1 MSNERIETIVN
12 QAFKLAQTHE
22 HEYVTTEHLMAVL
35 LEDEDVINMI
45 DGVCPKDSG
54 AELVREDV
62 NAHITSL
69 MDDIQN
75 RDIVK
80 PRKTVSI
87 ERVFSRAFTQALFN
101 GRNMMDPKDLFLSIM
116 AEKSTPSVAYL
127 NNRGVTRELCVT
139 WLQEHMR
146 EESETPSISRADR
159 ILQEFTVNLNK
170 EAKNKKIDPLI
181 GRESEVEELVHVLA
195 RRKKNNT
202 VLVGE
207 PGTGKTAIAE
217 GLAKLI
223 VEENV
228 PETIAGHTIYSLDIG
243 SLLAGTKY
251 RGDFEERM
259 KMVLDAL
266 ERKDDAILFIDEI
279 HMIMGAGSGGQGSMD
294 VANLLKPALQNGTL
308 HCIGSTTYEEYRK
321 HFEKDRALARRF
333 TKIDV
338 EEPSAEDTLRILQG
352 VAPNYEVF
360 HGIAFTKEAMETA
373 VDLSIKYM
381 HGKFLPDKAIDVLD
395 SCAARQ
401 RIRPE
406 KDRTHIIT
414 QKEVKEEIAK
424 LCNIPVETIGTED
437 IVNSNVVHLE
447 DQIRAKVYGQDT
459 AVTRLADAVM
469 ISQAGLKSLEK
480 PVGCY
485 LFTGPT
491 GVGKTETA
499 KQLADNLGLHLVRF
513 DMSEYQER
521 HTVAKL
527 IGAPPGYVGYDDG
540 SQGSGKLINELEKTP
555 NCVLLL
561 DEVEKAHPDVLN
573 ILLQVMDNGMLS
585 SGNGKTVSARNCI
598 LIMTSNLGAADSEK
612 SMIGFGAGKND
623 SAQEEAVK
631 RFFTPEFRNRLD
643 AVVPFGKLGVVH
655 IRKVA
660 EKFMREL
667 QVLLEPREIEL
678 NVNDDVYDWLAENGF
693 DDAMGARP
701 MQRLISSK
709 IKTPLARTIIKKNLQ
724 KQVVNVEIDSDGS
737 IKIGT

>member
-1 MSNERIETIVN
+1 
-12 QAFKLAQTHE
+12 
-22 HEYVTTEHLMAVL
+22 
-35 LEDEDVINMI
+35 
-45 DGVCPKDSG
+45 
-54 AELVREDV
+54 
-62 NAHITSL
+62 
-69 MDDIQN
+69 
-75 RDIVK
+75 
-80 PRKTVSI
+80 
-87 ERVFSRAFTQALFN
+87 
-101 GRNMMDPKDLFLSIM
+101 
-116 AEKSTPSVAYL
+116 VAYL
-127 NNRGVTRELCVT
+127 HNRGVNRELCVT
-139 WLQEHMR
+139 WLQEQLQR
-146 EESETPSISRADR
+146 DETPTVTRADR
-159 ILQEFTVNLNK
+159 VLAEFTVNLNK
-170 EAKNKKIDPLI
+170 EAERKQIDPLI
-181 GRESEVEELVHVLA
+181 GRELEVEELVHVLA

-207 PGTGKTAIAE
+207 PGTGKTAIVE

-223 VEENV
+223 VEDRV
-228 PETIAGHTIYSLDIG
+228 PETIEGNTIYSLDIG
-243 SLLAGTKY
+243 ALLAGTKY

-259 KMVLDAL
+259 KMVLEAL
-266 ERKDDAILFIDEI
+266 EKKDDAILFIDEI

-294 VANLLKPALQNGTL
+294 VANLLKPSLQKGSL
-308 HCIGSTTYEEYRK
+308 HCIGATTYEEYRK
-321 HFEKDRALARRF
+321 NFEKDRALLRRF

-338 EEPSAEDTLRILQG
+338 EEPSAEDSVRILQG

-401 RIRPE
+401 RIKTEDERI
-406 KDRTHIIT
+406 HVIT
-414 QKEVKEEIAK
+414 PKEIKEEIAK

-459 AVTRLADAVM
+459 AITRLADAVM

-499 KQLADNLGLHLVRF
+499 KQLSVNLGLPLVRF

-573 ILLQVMDNGMLS
+573 VLLQIMDNGMIS

-623 SAQEEAVK
+623 GAQEEAVK

-643 AVVPFGKLGVVH
+643 AIVPFGRLGQAH

-667 QVLLEPREIEL
+667 ESLLEPREIQL
-678 NVNDDVYDWLAENGF
+678 DIQPQVYDWLAENGF
-693 DDAMGARP
+693 EETMGARP
-701 MQRLISSK
+701 MGRLIASK

-724 KQVVNVEIDSDGS
+724 KHTVKVAIDDTGN
-737 IKIGT
+737 IKISA

>member
-12 QAFKLAQTHE
+12 QAYKLAQQYE

-35 LEDEDVINMI
+35 LEEDDVINMI
-45 DGVCPKDSG
+45 DSICPKDSG
-54 AELVREDV
+54 SELVREDIHG
-62 NAHITSL
+62 HIDHN
-69 MDDIQN
+69 MKDIK
-75 RDIVK
+75 RSDAIK

-101 GRNMMDPKDLFLSIM
+101 GRNSMDPKDLFLSIM

-127 NNRGVTRELCVT
+127 KNRGINRELCVT
-139 WLQEHMR
+139 YLQEQAGR
-146 EESETPSISRADR
+146 EDAPTVTRGER
-159 ILQEFTVNLNK
+159 ILAEFCVNLNREA
-170 EAKNKKIDPLI
+170 EAKAIDPLI

-207 PGTGKTAIAE
+207 PGTGKTAIVE

-223 VEENV
+223 VEDRV
-228 PETIAGHTIYSLDIG
+228 PETIKENTIYSLDIG

-251 RGDFEERM
+251 RGDLEERM
-259 KMVLDAL
+259 KMVLEAL
-266 ERKDDAILFIDEI
+266 EKKEDSILFIDEI
-279 HMIMGAGSGGQGSMD
+279 HMIMGAGTGGQGSMD
-294 VANLLKPALQNGTL
+294 VANLLKPALQKGTL
-308 HCIGSTTYEEYRK
+308 HCIGATTYEEYRK
-321 HFEKDRALARRF
+321 HFEKDRALLRRF

-338 EEPSAEDTLRILQG
+338 EEPSAEDSVRILQG

-401 RIRPE
+401 RIKPE
-406 KDRTHIIT
+406 DAQIHVIT
-414 QKEVKEEIAK
+414 PKEVKEEIAK

-437 IVNSNVVHLE
+437 VVNSNVVHLE
-447 DQIRAKVYGQDT
+447 DQIRAKVYGQDS
-459 AVTRLADAVM
+459 AITRLADAVM
-469 ISQAGLKSLEK
+469 IAQAGLKSLDK

-499 KQLADNLGLHLVRF
+499 KQLSDNLGLPLVRF

-573 ILLQVMDNGMLS
+573 ILLQVMDNGMIS

-623 SAQEEAVK
+623 GAQEEAMK

-643 AVVPFGKLGVVH
+643 AVVPFGRLGVAH
-655 IRKVA
+655 IRRVA
-660 EKFMREL
+660 EKFMHEL
-667 QVLLEPREIEL
+667 EILLEPREIKL
-678 NVNDDVYDWLAENGF
+678 DIDTPVFDWLAEHGF
-693 DDAMGARP
+693 DENMGARP
-701 MQRLISSK
+701 MGRLISTK
-709 IKTPLARTIIKKNLQ
+709 IKTPLARQIIKKNLM
-724 KQVVNVEIDSDGS
+724 KQTVKVEVDKDGN
-737 IKIGT
+737 IKIGS

>member
-12 QAFKLAQTHE
+12 QAYKLAQQYE

-35 LEDEDVINMI
+35 LEEDDVIDMI
-45 DGVCPKDSG
+45 DSICPKDSG
-54 AELVREDV
+54 SELVREDIHG
-62 NAHITSL
+62 HIDHN
-69 MDDIQN
+69 MKDIK
-75 RDIVK
+75 RSDAIK

-101 GRNMMDPKDLFLSIM
+101 GRNSMDPKDLFLSIM

-127 NNRGVTRELCVT
+127 KHRGINRELCVT
-139 WLQEHMR
+139 YLQEQQGR
-146 EESETPSISRADR
+146 DDAPAVTRGER
-159 ILQEFTVNLNK
+159 ILAEFTVNLNK
-170 EAKNKKIDPLI
+170 EAEAKAIDPLI

-207 PGTGKTAIAE
+207 PGTGKTAIVE

-223 VEENV
+223 IEDAV
-228 PETIAGHTIYSLDIG
+228 PETIKDNTIYSLDIG

-259 KMVLDAL
+259 KMVLEAL
-266 ERKDDAILFIDEI
+266 EKKEDSILFIDEI
-279 HMIMGAGSGGQGSMD
+279 HMIMGAGTGGQGSMD
-294 VANLLKPALQNGTL
+294 VANLLKPALQKGTL
-308 HCIGSTTYEEYRK
+308 HCIGATTYEEYRK
-321 HFEKDRALARRF
+321 HFEKDRALLRRF

-338 EEPSAEDTLRILQG
+338 EEPSAEDSVRILQG

-373 VDLSIKYM
+373 VDLSVKYM

-401 RIRPE
+401 RIKPE
-406 KDRTHIIT
+406 DKQIHVIT
-414 QKEVKEEIAK
+414 PKEVKEEIAK

-437 IVNSNVVHLE
+437 VVNSNVVHLE
-447 DQIRAKVYGQDT
+447 DQIRAKVYGQDS
-459 AVTRLADAVM
+459 AITRLADAVM
-469 ISQAGLKSLEK
+469 IAQAGLKSLDK

-499 KQLADNLGLHLVRF
+499 KQLSDNLGLPLVRF

-573 ILLQVMDNGMLS
+573 ILLQVMDNGMIS

-623 SAQEEAVK
+623 GAGEEAMK

-643 AVVPFGKLGVVH
+643 AVVPFGRLGVTH
-655 IRKVA
+655 IRRVA

-667 QVLLEPREIEL
+667 ETLLEPREIKL
-678 NVNDDVYDWLAENGF
+678 NIDKPVYDWLAEHGF
-693 DDAMGARP
+693 DENMGARP
-701 MQRLISSK
+701 MGRLISTK
-709 IKTPLARTIIKKNLQ
+709 IKTPLARQIIKKNLM
-724 KQVVNVEIDSDGS
+724 KQTVKVAVDEDGN
-737 IKIGT
+737 IKIGS

>member
-139 WLQEHMR
+139 WLQEHLR

-159 ILQEFTVNLNK
+159 VLQEFTVNLNK

-360 HGIAFTKEAMETA
+360 HSIAFTKEAMETA

-459 AVTRLADAVM
+459 AVTRLTDAVM

-678 NVNDDVYDWLAENGF
+678 NIDDDVYDWLAENGF

>member
-12 QAFKLAQTHE
+12 QAYKLAQQYE

-35 LEDEDVINMI
+35 LEEDDVIDMI
-45 DGVCPKDSG
+45 DSVCPTDAGS
-54 AELVREDV
+54 ELVREDIHG
-62 NAHITSL
+62 HIDHN
-69 MDDIQN
+69 MKDIK
-75 RDIVK
+75 RGDVVK

-101 GRNMMDPKDLFLSIM
+101 GRSSMDPKDLFLSIM

-127 NNRGVTRELCVT
+127 HNRGVNRELCVT
-139 WLQEHMR
+139 WLQEQLQR
-146 EESETPSISRADR
+146 DDAPTVTRADR
-159 ILQEFTVNLNK
+159 VLAEFTVNLNK
-170 EAKNKKIDPLI
+170 EAERKQIDPLI

-207 PGTGKTAIAE
+207 PGTGKTAIVE

-223 VEENV
+223 VEDRV
-228 PETIAGHTIYSLDIG
+228 PETIEGNTIYSLDIG
-243 SLLAGTKY
+243 ALLAGTKY

-259 KMVLDAL
+259 KMVLEAL
-266 ERKDDAILFIDEI
+266 EKKDDAILFIDEI

-294 VANLLKPALQNGTL
+294 VANLLKPSLQKGSL
-308 HCIGSTTYEEYRK
+308 HCIGATTYEEYRK
-321 HFEKDRALARRF
+321 NFEKDRALLRRF

-338 EEPSAEDTLRILQG
+338 EEPSAEDSVRILQG

-401 RIRPE
+401 RIKTEDERI
-406 KDRTHIIT
+406 HVIT
-414 QKEVKEEIAK
+414 PKEIKEEIAK

-459 AVTRLADAVM
+459 AITRLADAVM

-499 KQLADNLGLHLVRF
+499 KQLSVNLGLPLVRF

-573 ILLQVMDNGMLS
+573 ILLQIMDNGMIS

-612 SMIGFGAGKND
+612 NMIGFGAGKND

-643 AVVPFGKLGVVH
+643 AIVPFGRLGQAH

-667 QVLLEPREIEL
+667 ESLLEPREIQL
-678 NVNDDVYDWLAENGF
+678 DIQPQVYDWLAENGF
-693 DDAMGARP
+693 EETMGARP
-701 MQRLISSK
+701 MGRLIASK

-724 KQVVNVEIDSDGS
+724 KHTVKVEIDDTGN
-737 IKIGT
+737 IKISA